1 MASYTPNLNLYK
13 PDDSD
18 DYKDFREGFNDNMD
32 ILDQGGGG
40 GSTQGH
46 TIIDGSGSSM
56 TQRSGLQFQNA
67 TSVTD
72 DSVNDKTIV
81 QVLPF
86 KITGNTTDGFD
97 VTY

>member
-1 MASYTPNLNLYK
+1 MATFTPNLNLGK
-13 PDDSD
+13 PATNDQV
-18 DYKDFREGFNDNMD
+18 KDFLALHNANMD
-32 ILDQGGGG
+32 KLDNAVG

-56 TQRSGLQFQNA
+56 TQRSGLQLQNA

-72 DSVNDKTIV
+72 DSVNGKTIV
-81 QVLPF
+81 RVLPF

>member
-1 MASYTPNLNLYK
+1 MATYTPNYNLSK
-13 PDDSD
+13 PENTDSQQSFIS
-18 DYKDFREGFNDNMD
+18 DYCDNMD
-32 ILDQGGGG
+32 KLDNAIG

-56 TQRSGLQFQNA
+56 TQRSGLQFQNV

-86 KITGNTTDGFD
+86 YITGDTTVGF
-97 VTY
+97 TPHY

>member
-1 MASYTPNLNLYK
+1 MSLQKLAYNGDSKIILNLVNQVNQLI
-13 PDDSD
+13 DT
-18 DYKDFREGFNDNMD
+18 
-32 ILDQGGGG
+32 GGG
-40 GSTQGH
+40 GSGGH

-56 TQRSGLQFQNA
+56 TQRSGLQFQNV

-86 KITGNTTDGFD
+86 YITGDTTNGF
-97 VTY
+97 TPHYS

>member
-13 PDDSD
+13 PDSSD
-18 DYKDFREGFNDNMD
+18 NYGDFRSEFNGNMD
-32 ILDQGGGG
+32 KLDNAVG

-56 TQRSGLQFQNA
+56 TQRSGLQFQNV

>member
-1 MASYTPNLNLYK
+1 MATYTPNLNLYK
-13 PDDSD
+13 PDSSD
-18 DYKDFREGFNDNMD
+18 DFGDFRSEFDDNMD
-32 ILDQGGGG
+32 KLDNAIG

>member
-1 MASYTPNLNLYK
+1 MATYTPNLNLSK
-13 PDDSD
+13 PENTDSQQSFIS
-18 DYKDFREGFNDNMD
+18 DYCDNMD
-32 ILDQGGGG
+32 KLDNAVG

>member
-1 MASYTPNLNLYK
+1 MATYTPNLNLYK
-13 PDDSD
+13 PDSSD
-18 DYKDFREGFNDNMD
+18 DFGDFRSEFNDNMD
-32 ILDQGGGG
+32 KLDNAVG

>member
-13 PDDSD
+13 PDSSD
-18 DYKDFREGFNDNMD
+18 DYGDFRSEFNDNMD
-32 ILDQGGGG
+32 KLDNAVG

-56 TQRSGLQFQNA
+56 TQRSGLQFQNV

-86 KITGNTTDGFD
+86 KITGNTTDGF
-97 VTY
+97 TPHY

>member
-1 MASYTPNLNLYK
+1 MATYTPNLNLYK
-13 PDDSD
+13 PDSSD
-18 DYKDFREGFNDNMD
+18 DFGDFRSEFDDNMD
-32 ILDQGGGG
+32 ILDNAVG

-56 TQRSGLQFQNA
+56 TQRSGLQFKNV

>member
-1 MASYTPNLNLYK
+1 MATYTPNLNLYK
-13 PDDSD
+13 PDSSD
-18 DYKDFREGFNDNMD
+18 DFGDFRSEFDDNMD
-32 ILDQGGGG
+32 KLDNAVG

>member
-1 MASYTPNLNLYK
+1 MGVIKLNGKEY
-13 PDDSD
+13 
-18 DYKDFREGFNDNMD
+18 GA
-32 ILDQGGGG
+32 

-56 TQRSGLQFQNA
+56 TQRSGLQFQNV

>member
-1 MASYTPNLNLYK
+1 MATYTPNLNLRK
-13 PDDSD
+13 PENTDSQKSFIS
-18 DYKDFREGFNDNMD
+18 DYCDNKDKLDNDV
-32 ILDQGGGG
+32 G